1 MKLRRIYEMAILNR
15 KVKWIIFQFPKFY
28 HIVRKYQTR
37 LVQSLTQKLVSING
51 NLTQMCLIKAFSVLK
66 TKTEASVNGVVIFN
80 EYFKTFWIQRNL
92 VNPLSIIAV

>member
-1 MKLRRIYEMAILNR
+1 MYEMAILNR

-51 NLTQMCLIKAFSVLK
+51 NLTQMCLIKAFNVLK